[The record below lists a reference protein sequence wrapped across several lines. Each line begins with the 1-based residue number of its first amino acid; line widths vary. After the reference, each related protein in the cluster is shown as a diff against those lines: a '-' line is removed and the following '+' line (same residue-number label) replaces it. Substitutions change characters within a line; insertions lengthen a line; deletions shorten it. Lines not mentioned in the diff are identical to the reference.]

1 MMDAL
6 LCFGA
11 ATATA
16 CALVGSVG
24 WASSGDW
31 KRVLGWVLAAL
42 VSIALLGAFI
52 ISHWSFE

>member
-11 ATATA
+11 VTAAA

-31 KRVLGWVLAAL
+31 KRVLGWVSAAL
-42 VSIALLGAFI
+42 VAVAAVIGFVWL
-52 ISHWSFE
+52 SFNA